1 MLEFEGKWRFDSPC
15 RIEPEVVWK
24 FRALIDRIS
33 PISGSWKTLEHFKR
47 YFAPAAGASF
57 AQSSSE
63 DWAST
68 DLDNLMS
75 DAADN
80 AALFI
85 EAFYDACE
93 KLQADHPEAEMP
105 GVPRINRILVEQKV
119 GFQIDPP
126 TLVATTEH
134 VSIAVPEEMPS
145 LDDQAK
151 EVIQD
156 SLAASEIALADSK
169 GRQAV
174 QEVLWVLESISTAF
188 RSADV
193 LDGDIKGKYF
203 NKIATELKEHDK
215 GPNEQILK
223 WMMALHGY
231 LSSPTGGGVR
241 HGANLVNLPELGI
254 NEARLYC
261 NLIRSYTTY
270 LIDEYERLRLSSS

>member
-1 MLEFEGKWRFDSPC
+1 MLDFAGNWRFDSPC
-15 RIEPEVVWK
+15 GVEYEVVQK
-24 FRALIDRIS
+24 FRELIDKIS
-33 PISGSWKTLEHFKR
+33 TIKGRWNTLEHFKR
-47 YFAPAAGASF
+47 HFAPAAGTRF
-57 AQSSSE
+57 EGSSTE

-68 DLDNLMS
+68 DLHSLMC

-80 AALFI
+80 AALLI

-105 GVPRINRILVEQKV
+105 GVPRINRILVEQNV
-119 GFQIDPP
+119 GFQINPP
-126 TLVATTEH
+126 RLVATKEH
-134 VSIAVPEEMPS
+134 VSIAVPEEVPS
-145 LDDQAK
+145 LEDQAK
-151 EVIQD
+151 AAIQD
-156 SLAASEIALADSK
+156 SLTASESALAENK

-174 QEVLWVLESISTAF
+174 QEVLWVLESISMTF

-203 NKIATELKEHDK
+203 NKIATELKVHDK

-241 HGANLVNLPELGI
+241 HGANLMNLPELGI

-270 LIDEYERLRLSSS
+270 LINEYERLRLASS

>member
-1 MLEFEGKWRFDSPC
+1 MLEFEGNWRFDSPC
-15 RIEPEVVWK
+15 GVEYEVVQK
-24 FRALIDRIS
+24 FRELIDKIS
-33 PISGSWKTLEHFKR
+33 TIDGSWKILEHFKR
-47 YFAPAAGASF
+47 YFAHAAGESF
-57 AQSSSE
+57 AQSSTE

-68 DLDNLMS
+68 DLHSLMDTAS
-75 DAADN
+75 DN

-105 GVPRINRILVEQKV
+105 SVPRINRILAQHNV
-119 GFQIDPP
+119 GFQIDLPR
-126 TLVATTEH
+126 LVATKEH

-151 EVIQD
+151 KAIQD
-156 SLAASEIALADSK
+156 SLTASNNALSEKK

-174 QEVLWVLESISTAF
+174 QEVLWVLESISTTF

-203 NKIATELKEHDK
+203 NKITTELREHHR

-231 LSSPTGGGVR
+231 LSSPSGGGIR
-241 HGANLVNLPELGI
+241 HGANLMNLPELGI

-270 LIDEYERLRLSSS
+270 LIDEYERLRRSSS